1 MAPGA
6 AGQDHAGRSMEP
18 SSGTSGGAGHPMP
31 PKPAQ
36 QLPREAYVS
45 PEWFER
51 ERRLLFGRAWVC
63 AGATRELEAA
73 GDFTTVLAGDHPLMV
88 VRGEDG
94 MLRAFHNLCRHR
106 GTELLEGSGRVER
119 SRIVCPY
126 HRWTYD
132 LDGTLRAVP
141 LRAQCFADL
150 DTGNHPLLPAAVAEL
165 GGLVFV
171 HPDPGADFAGW
182 RDSVEGVVW
191 PHRFDRM
198 SAGPEVTYEIRCNW
212 KVFIE
217 NAIDGYH
224 LAYLHRRTLGGP
236 RADRNVWDV
245 HGRHLVWYST
255 ETGRKTCLPE
265 AIARSA
271 VGSSARPIEGAESGE
286 YGGVFFLFPSTVVTT
301 SPGEL
306 SVSRLQGTAAD
317 TCRLSVRVWQRKRAG
332 WERWLGEQ
340 DSEEDIKDMPGYDA
354 ASGVFR
360 LAHLPGHPLE
370 TGDFHWEDVWVCE
383 KLQRSL
389 RSPNHRVGRLAAGP
403 GAEAPLEVFQRNVL
417 DFLTPDQSQ
426 MPAAAD
432 ARPA

>member
-1 MAPGA
+1 MTRADGA
-6 AGQDHAGRSMEP
+6 GGR
-18 SSGTSGGAGHPMP
+18 AGHPMP
-31 PKPAQ
+31 VQPSQ

-45 PEWFER
+45 PEWYER

-63 AGATRELEAA
+63 AGAAHEFPAA
-73 GDFTTVLAGDHPLMV
+73 GDFTTVAAGDHPLMV
-88 VRGEDG
+88 VRGDDG
-94 MLRAFHNLCRHR
+94 VLRAFHNLCRHR
-106 GTELLEGSGRVER
+106 GTELLEGSGRIER

-126 HRWTYD
+126 HRWTYG
-132 LDGTLRAVP
+132 LDGALRAVP

-150 DTGNHPLLPAAVAEL
+150 DTGEHPLMPAAVGEL

-182 RDSVEGVVW
+182 RERIEGAVW

-198 SAGPEVTYEIRCNW
+198 SAGPEATYEVRCNW
-212 KVFIE
+212 KVFVE

-224 LAYLHRRTLGGP
+224 LAYLHRHTLGGP

-255 ETGRKTCLPE
+255 ETGRRTCLPE
-265 AIARSA
+265 AVARRAAGSIAQP
-271 VGSSARPIEGAESGE
+271 VEGAESGE
-286 YGGVFFLFPSTVVTT
+286 YGGVYLLFPGTIVTA

-317 TCRLSVRVWQRKRAG
+317 TCRLSVRVWRRRQAG
-332 WERWLGEQ
+332 GPRWLGG
-340 DSEEDIKDMPGYDA
+340 DDRGEDLTGAPGYDA

-360 LAHLPGHPLE
+360 LAHLPGHPRD
-370 TGDFHWEDVWVCE
+370 TGDFHWEDIWVCE
-383 KLQRSL
+383 KMQRSL

-417 DFLTPDQSQ
+417 DFLAPEARTLPDG
-426 MPAAAD
+426 PD
-432 ARPA
+432 ARPD

>member
-1 MAPGA
+1 MTRADGA
-6 AGQDHAGRSMEP
+6 GGR
-18 SSGTSGGAGHPMP
+18 AGHPMP
-31 PKPAQ
+31 VQPSQ

-45 PEWFER
+45 PEWYER

-63 AGATRELEAA
+63 AGAAHEFPAA
-73 GDFTTVLAGDHPLMV
+73 GDFTTVAAGDHPLMV
-88 VRGEDG
+88 VRGDDG
-94 MLRAFHNLCRHR
+94 VLRAFHNLCRHR
-106 GTELLEGSGRVER
+106 GTELLEGSGRTER

-126 HRWTYD
+126 HRWTYG
-132 LDGTLRAVP
+132 LDGALRAVP

-150 DTGNHPLLPAAVAEL
+150 DTGEHPLLPAAVGEL

-182 RDSVEGVVW
+182 RESVEGAVW

-198 SAGPEVTYEIRCNW
+198 SAGPEATYEIRCNW
-212 KVFIE
+212 KVFVE

-255 ETGRKTCLPE
+255 ETGRRTCLPE
-265 AIARSA
+265 AVARRA
-271 VGSSARPIEGAESGE
+271 AGSVAQPVEGAESGE
-286 YGGVFFLFPSTVVTT
+286 YGGVYLLFPGTIVTA

-306 SVSRLQGTAAD
+306 SVSRLQATAAD
-317 TCRLSVRVWQRKRAG
+317 SCRLSVRVWRRRQAG
-332 WERWLGEQ
+332 GPRWLGG
-340 DSEEDIKDMPGYDA
+340 DDRGEDLADAPGYDA

-360 LAHLPGHPLE
+360 LTHLPGHPQE
-370 TGDFHWEDVWVCE
+370 TGDFHWEDIWVCE
-383 KLQRSL
+383 KMQRSL
-389 RSPNHRVGRLAAGP
+389 QSPNHRVGRLAAGP

-417 DFLTPDQSQ
+417 DFLAPEARTMADGP
-426 MPAAAD
+426 D
-432 ARPA
+432 ARPD